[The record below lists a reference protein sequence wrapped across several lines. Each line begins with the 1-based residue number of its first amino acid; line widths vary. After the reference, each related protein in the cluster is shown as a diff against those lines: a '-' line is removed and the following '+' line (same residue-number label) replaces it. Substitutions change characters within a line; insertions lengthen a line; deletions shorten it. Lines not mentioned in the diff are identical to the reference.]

1 MMRLFRFILLLPLL
15 LFSCYSSIL
24 GQSTWFFK
32 QLAVRDGLSNNQIN
46 HIFRDSNGFMWFS
59 TASELNRYD
68 GYKFKV
74 FFHNPNDEYS
84 LPDNLISSVQEDAN
98 RRLWI
103 QTGNGYTVFNP
114 EKEKFEQSTVL
125 LQEMG
130 VSSPADFI
138 FIDKDKNIWCYV
150 AASGLYMYHASNG
163 QSLFFPQ
170 NKQPG
175 NLSSGVISDITES
188 ESSYLLIFQSGLI
201 QYRIKI
207 VCGSTIPITLSYISS
222 RAMSR
227 TSRLLSI
234 RKTTFGFI
242 LICPWEPGSTIP
254 DKKNGNVWDQKKA
267 ISLFYCPVT

>member
-32 QLAVRDGLSNNQIN
+32 QLAVRDGLSHNQIN

-59 TASELNRYD
+59 TASGLNRYD

-114 EKEKFEQSTVL
+114 EKKNSNKALFCCRRWVSAVRPISSSSTKTKIYGVML
-125 LQEMG
+125 LHPDYTCIMQ
-130 VSSPADFI
+130 VTANRCSSP
-138 FIDKDKNIWCYV
+138 KT
-150 AASGLYMYHASNG
+150 SN
-163 QSLFFPQ
+163 
-170 NKQPG
+170 
-175 NLSSGVISDITES
+175 
-188 ESSYLLIFQSGLI
+188 
-201 QYRIKI
+201 
-207 VCGSTIPITLSYISS
+207 
-222 RAMSR
+222 RA
-227 TSRLLSI
+227 I
-234 RKTTFGFI
+234 
-242 LICPWEPGSTIP
+242 
-254 DKKNGNVWDQKKA
+254 
-267 ISLFYCPVT
+267 